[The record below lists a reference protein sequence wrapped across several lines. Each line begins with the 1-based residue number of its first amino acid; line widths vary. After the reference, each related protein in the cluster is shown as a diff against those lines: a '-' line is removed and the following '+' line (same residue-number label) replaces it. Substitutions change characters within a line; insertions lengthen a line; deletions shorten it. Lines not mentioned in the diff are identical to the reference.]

1 MALKRGVTSSH
12 RRANGSGSFR
22 TMSDDPNPEQPRD
35 PFAEAFK
42 AANKPYEWPDPRP
55 NEIFVSALWHEIKR
69 RCALAWRWVTS
80 IPQMVRR
87 VRVIARVQM
96 VAQEVSDAD
105 DLYSRI
111 FPLPPKSPDH
121 EAMRRA
127 WVAITLQPNKSR
139 SEVLQFADWLDG
151 LEKDYGD
158 DPLYALRH
166 AKPAKI
172 LAAPAEASPQVQGFL
187 GPVGAVAGGLAGK
200 FWFYATCA
208 VGAAAIVFA
217 LQNMALDAKLAA
229 ARAER
234 DKANKGLEMAED
246 RNAGLAERAARA
258 EAAVVASSE
267 QIEDMSE
274 RFTAQQR
281 RDAARNRA
289 SAERARKTQE
299 AIDALR
305 NGSSPGNGTLS
316 DGLRD
321 LGIDPNSRVPALP
334 AEPAS
339 AAPAGLFSSLPGT
352 VGPAPDQSA
361 DPGQPGSP

>member
-1 MALKRGVTSSH
+1 
-12 RRANGSGSFR
+12 
-22 TMSDDPNPEQPRD
+22 MSDDPNPEQPRD
-35 PFAEAFK
+35 PFAEAFQ
-42 AANKPYEWPDPRP
+42 AARKTYEWPDPRP
-55 NEIFVSALWHEIKR
+55 NEIFLSALWHEIKR
-69 RCALAWRWVTS
+69 RCGLAIRWVTS

-172 LAAPAEASPQVQGFL
+172 IAAGPEATPQALGFF
-187 GPVGAVAGGLAGK
+187 GPVGAVASGIGGKL
-200 FWFYATCA
+200 WFYVSCA
-208 VGAAAIVFA
+208 AGAAAIVFFMHG
-217 LQNMALDAKLAA
+217 MALDAKLDA

-234 DKANKGLEMAED
+234 DKANEGLEMAEG
-246 RNAGLAERAARA
+246 RNAGLEERVRQA

-289 SAERARKTQE
+289 SAELARRTQE
-299 AIDALR
+299 KIDALR
-305 NGSSPGNGTLS
+305 NGDGNGGPNV
-316 DGLRD
+316 GLRD
-321 LGIDPNSRVPALP
+321 LGIDPNGRGIPAVPT
-334 AEPAS
+334 EPAS
-339 AAPAGLFSSLPGT
+339 AAPAGLFSSVLPESGA
-352 VGPAPDQSA
+352 PADQPA
-361 DPGQPGSP
+361 NNGQPGAP

>member
-1 MALKRGVTSSH
+1 
-12 RRANGSGSFR
+12 
-22 TMSDDPNPEQPRD
+22 MSDDPNPEQPRD

-42 AANKPYEWPDPRP
+42 AASKPYEWPDPRP
-55 NEIFVSALWHEIKR
+55 NEVFVSALWHEIKR
-69 RCALAWRWVTS
+69 RCGLAVRWVAS

-105 DLYSRI
+105 DLYTRI
-111 FPLPPKSPDH
+111 FPFPPKSPDH

-127 WVAITLQPNKSR
+127 WVAITLQPAKSR

-166 AKPAKI
+166 SRPAKI
-172 LAAPAEASPQVQGFL
+172 LAAPAQDTPQVQGFL
-187 GPVGAVAGGLAGK
+187 GPVGAVAGGLGGK
-200 FWFYATCA
+200 LFFYASCA
-208 VGAAAIVFA
+208 LGAMVIVFA
-217 LQNMALDAKLAA
+217 MQNMALDAKLDA

-234 DKANKGLEMAED
+234 DKANEGLEMAEG
-246 RNAGLAERAARA
+246 RNAGLEERVKRA

-305 NGSSPGNGTLS
+305 NGSSTGNGTLS

-334 AEPAS
+334 AEPA
-339 AAPAGLFSSLPGT
+339 AAPAAGLFSSVPGALGT
-352 VGPAPDQSA
+352 DVGKPADS
-361 DPGQPGSP
+361 GQPGPP